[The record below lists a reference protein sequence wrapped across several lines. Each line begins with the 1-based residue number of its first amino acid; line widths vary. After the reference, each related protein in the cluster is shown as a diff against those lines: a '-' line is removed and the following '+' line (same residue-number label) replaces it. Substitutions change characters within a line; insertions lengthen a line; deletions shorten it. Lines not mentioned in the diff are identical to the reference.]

1 MNTIA
6 QAIMWGLYLLSLF
19 FAVFWLSVFLEEPT
33 FPKRKR
39 LKQYP
44 AVTITIPAWNE
55 GECIAQTIKSVLAMD
70 YPSNKLFVNVIN
82 DGSTDNTREVVEA
95 TIKQYKGR
103 NITLINKKNAGK
115 GAALNTSLAKCTT
128 PYFVVMDADSIVD
141 KDALLLMLP
150 HFDSPDV
157 AVVLPSLKV
166 YKPANVLQKMQ
177 WYEYILNMFY
187 KELMAKLN
195 CVHVAPGPFSVYRSE
210 ILRTV
215 GGFDE
220 HNITEDLEMAI
231 RLQKNNYLLKQT
243 IEAEVHTIAPDT
255 LKGLYRQRKR
265 WYKGSILTSMRYKN
279 LFFNKEYGDFGLI
292 QMPTI
297 VISGLLALISFSIL
311 AYYNIKGVFENIMN
325 LALIDFDL
333 WTLISNFTWHFD
345 PLAFDY
351 MILVLGL
358 IMFAISVYIFRLAHS
373 TNKERIFSYGGVP
386 LVGYLFG
393 YFFVLC
399 VVWIGVTYDV
409 LFNFSDMTWTR

>member
-6 QAIMWGLYLLSLF
+6 QAVMWGLYLISLF
-19 FAVFWLSVFLEEPT
+19 FAVFWLSVFLEEPS
-33 FPKRKR
+33 FAKRKR
-39 LKQYP
+39 LKNYP
-44 AVTITIPAWNE
+44 SVTITIPAWNE
-55 GECIAQTIKSVLAMD
+55 GECIAQTIESVLSMD
-70 YPSNKLFVNVIN
+70 YPHNKLFVNVIN
-82 DGSTDNTREVVEA
+82 DGSTDNTREVVLE
-95 TIKQYKGR
+95 TMKRFKGR

-115 GAALNTSLAKCTT
+115 GAALNTSLARCAT
-128 PYFVVMDADSIVD
+128 PYFVVMDADSMVD
-141 KDALLLMLP
+141 RDALLLMLP
-150 HFDSPDV
+150 HFDSEDV

-166 YKPANVLQKMQ
+166 YKPGNVLQKMQ

-195 CVHVAPGPFSVYRSE
+195 CVHVAPGPFSVYKTG
-210 ILRTV
+210 ILRDV

-243 IEAEVHTIAPDT
+243 IEAEVRTIAPDT

-265 WYKGSILTSMRYKN
+265 WYKGSILTSMKYKN
-279 LFFNKEYGDFGLI
+279 LFFNKNYGDFGLI

-297 VISGLLALISFSIL
+297 VISGLLAIISFSIL
-311 AYYNIKGVFENIMN
+311 AYYNLKGILEGFTN

-333 WTLISNFTWHFD
+333 WTLISNFTWQFD
-345 PLAFDY
+345 ALAIDY
-351 MILVLGL
+351 MILILGL
-358 IMFAISVYIFRLAHS
+358 IMFGISAYTFTLAHS
-373 TNKERIFSYGGVP
+373 TNKEHIFSYGGVP
-386 LVGYLFG
+386 LLGYLFG

-399 VVWIGVTYDV
+399 FVWIGVSYDM